1 MTKPGRQKWQHEL
14 LHGVC
19 FVTDSWAE
27 TKVCR
32 PSLACQTWKEWLKTT
47 STHSDLSKSSKQTF
61 LLSVNLHPLELGS
74 KELHTQKR
82 EIDFT
87 RPLPPLFQ
95 STLERLERVALLDQV
110 GLSREGRDC
119 TRKQRTFST
128 KNMEVWKVLES
139 AEPPSMLEVYDMRS
153 VTLGRARP
161 LLAESE
167 F

>member
-82 EIDFT
+82 ARRNIDFT
-87 RPLPPLFQ
+87 RSLPPLAPSLSVQ
-95 STLERLERVALLDQV
+95 ARATRAGRTTRPSRIVPRGS
-110 GLSREGRDC
+110 GLHQETKDLFNKKYGSMESLGIGR
-119 TRKQRTFST
+119 TSKHAGG
-128 KNMEVWKVLES
+128 L
-139 AEPPSMLEVYDMRS
+139 
-153 VTLGRARP
+153 
-161 LLAESE
+161 
-167 F
+167 